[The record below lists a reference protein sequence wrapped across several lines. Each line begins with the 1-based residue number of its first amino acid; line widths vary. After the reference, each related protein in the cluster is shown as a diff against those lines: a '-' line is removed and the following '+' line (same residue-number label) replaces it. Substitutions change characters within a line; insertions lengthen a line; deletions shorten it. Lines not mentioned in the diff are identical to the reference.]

1 MTRTLLCALA
11 SWLASWLVLACPSVA
26 SAAAPDCPPP
36 SVVPTAEQQ
45 QAWARSA
52 TDRGPLWRLTRDGR
66 SSYLYGSLHV
76 GRPEW
81 SAPGPRLQAAWAE
94 TDALAVE
101 LDPQDVMPALAES
114 PKPAPAAPD
123 PALSRRLA
131 DQAKR
136 QCLPEGVL
144 QSLPPVMQLAT
155 LTLMDARRVGLDTGY
170 GQDVLLLARARQEG
184 RPVHALE
191 TVSEQLGAI
200 EPEDPAQARAVLADG
215 LRDLETSR
223 QREPLQRLAAAWA
236 RSDLALLAD
245 YPRWCRCA
253 DTPQERAWLRR
264 INDERNPALAERI
277 SKLHGSGSRLLI
289 AVGALHMTGAQALP
303 KLLKAQGF
311 HIEQVVPARI
321 QPPSASR
328 KTP

>member
-1 MTRTLLCALA
+1 MTRSLLLALA
-11 SWLASWLVLACPSVA
+11 AALLVTPWLTAH
-26 SAAAPDCPPP
+26 AAPPDCPPP

-45 QAWARSA
+45 QAWASNA

-94 TDALAVE
+94 TEALAVE
-101 LDPQDVMPALAES
+101 LDPQDVMPALAETT
-114 PKPAPAAPD
+114 KPAPAVPD

-131 DQAKR
+131 AQAQR
-136 QCLPEGVL
+136 QCLPEGLL

-155 LTLMDARRVGLDTGY
+155 LTLLDARRIGLDTGY

-184 RPVHALE
+184 RPIHALE

-200 EPEDPAQARAVLADG
+200 EPDNPAQARAVLADG
-215 LRDLETSR
+215 LRDLESGR
-223 QREPLQRLAAAWA
+223 QREPLQRLASAWA
-236 RSDLALLAD
+236 RGDLALLAD

-264 INDERNPALAERI
+264 INDERNPAMADRI
-277 SKLHGSGSRLLI
+277 SKLHDSGQRLLV
-289 AVGALHMTGAQALP
+289 AVGALHMTGARALP
-303 KLLKAQGF
+303 QLLKARGF
-311 HIEQVVPARI
+311 RVEALVPAA
-321 QPPSASR
+321 PPRVKAP
-328 KTP
+328 TPR